1 MTIRFDP
8 DPIDR
13 QIIEILHGDGRTSN
27 RALGRQLG
35 LSEAAIRKRL
45 RRLTETGT
53 ITYGLLIDV
62 SATNMRVFGWAYVEV
77 HPSELSAT
85 YRALAGMDRCSG
97 CAMKTGSFNLLAH
110 IYAKDQNALTATIDE
125 IYGMPGVR
133 RVQFRQVNSYP
144 IHRHQYVIDTG
155 EDEYRSW
162 HGGVVKA
169 DAG

>member
-1 MTIRFDP
+1 MTIHFDP

-77 HPSELSAT
+77 HPSELSAA

-97 CAMKTGSFNLLAH
+97 CAMKTGSKFTTLFTSTT
-110 IYAKDQNALTATIDE
+110 TAFST
-125 IYGMPGVR
+125 
-133 RVQFRQVNSYP
+133 
-144 IHRHQYVIDTG
+144 T
-155 EDEYRSW
+155 RS
-162 HGGVVKA
+162 GRYLPMSTPRYTSEMSCSVSN
-169 DAG
+169 